1 MIIEGK
7 WERIDPSKPKSQMEP
22 DAKPVKVELVEGGG
36 QTTAE
41 EAPFSAA
48 VDAYFEQIGKA
59 DAARTVV
66 AELQKDAFEEKLAGL
81 KEHLKERDSR
91 K

>member
-7 WERIDPSKPKSQMEP
+7 WERIDPSKPKLESE
-22 DAKPVKVELVEGGG
+22 AKPVKVELVEVS
-36 QTTAE
+36 QTPAE

-59 DAARTVV
+59 DAARNVT
-66 AELQKDAFEEKLAGL
+66 AEQQKDAFEEKLAGL
-81 KEHLKERDSR
+81 KEHLKERGSR

>member
-7 WERIDPSKPKSQMEP
+7 WERIDPSKPKSKTEP
-22 DAKPVKVELVEGGG
+22 EAKPVKVELVEVA
-36 QTTAE
+36 QAPAE

-59 DAARTVV
+59 DVARTVA
-66 AELQKDAFEEKLAGL
+66 AEQQKDAFEEKLAGL
-81 KEHLKERDSR
+81 KEHLKERGSR

>member
-7 WERIDPSKPKSQMEP
+7 WERIDPSKPTAKTEP
-22 DAKPVKVELVEGGG
+22 EAKPVKVELVEVG
-36 QTTAE
+36 QAPVE

-59 DAARTVV
+59 DAARTVA
-66 AELQKDAFEEKLAGL
+66 AEQQKDAFEEKLAGL
-81 KEHLKERDSR
+81 KEHLKERGSR

>member
-7 WERIDPSKPKSQMEP
+7 WERIDPLKPASKTEP
-22 DAKPVKVELVEGGG
+22 EAKPVKVELVEVGG
-36 QTTAE
+36 QTPAE

-59 DAARTVV
+59 DAARTVA
-66 AELQKDAFEEKLAGL
+66 AEQQKDAFEEKLAEL
-81 KEHLKERDSR
+81 KEHLKERGSR